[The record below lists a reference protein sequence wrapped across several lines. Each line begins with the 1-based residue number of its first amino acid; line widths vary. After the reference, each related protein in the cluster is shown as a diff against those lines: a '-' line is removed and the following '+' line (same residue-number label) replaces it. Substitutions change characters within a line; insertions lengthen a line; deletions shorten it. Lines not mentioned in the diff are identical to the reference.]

1 MSLDSVPA
9 GTGASH
15 EEDFHGRAGHQGAR
29 AHPADAARGRRALL
43 AGPQFQTSG
52 TIRLRATPGGIGTT
66 AEPDLRVE
74 GHEFVAGSARVRL
87 SGKTFAEV
95 AAAAGIQPRRLND
108 VYADGPGLQ
117 PQQRV
122 DVDPRAAAVVADAF
136 AVGNTALLA
145 LAPDEEPVLWPEH
158 FDIGIR
164 ADEVNYGVSPGDAF
178 EPTPYAYVG
187 PPQPQHGDF
196 LGCPLRGR
204 TASARPRLR

>member
-1 MSLDSVPA
+1 MDERATRVLVR
-9 GTGASH
+9 TRLML
-15 EEDFHGRAGHQGAR
+15 HGVAEL
-29 AHPADAARGRRALL
+29 LL

-196 LGCPLRGR
+196 WDAPFGAARPLRALGSADDVLAFFREGR
-204 TASARPRLR
+204 RLIV

>member
-1 MSLDSVPA
+1 MDERATRVLVR
-9 GTGASH
+9 TRLML
-15 EEDFHGRAGHQGAR
+15 HGVAEL
-29 AHPADAARGRRALL
+29 LL

-117 PQQRV
+117 PQQRL

-196 LGCPLRGR
+196 WDAPFGAARPLRALGSADDVLAFFREGR
-204 TASARPRLR
+204 RLIV

>member
-1 MSLDSVPA
+1 MDERATRVLVR
-9 GTGASH
+9 TRLML
-15 EEDFHGRAGHQGAR
+15 HGVAEL
-29 AHPADAARGRRALL
+29 LL

-117 PQQRV
+117 PHQRV

-196 LGCPLRGR
+196 WDAPFGAARPLRALGSADDVLAFFREGR
-204 TASARPRLR
+204 RLIV